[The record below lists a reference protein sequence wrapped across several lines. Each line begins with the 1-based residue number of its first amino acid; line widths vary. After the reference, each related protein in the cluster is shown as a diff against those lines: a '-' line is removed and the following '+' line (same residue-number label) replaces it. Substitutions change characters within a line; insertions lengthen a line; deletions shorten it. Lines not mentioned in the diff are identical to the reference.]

1 MRNFA
6 LLIVAFTVLSGSGSG
21 IARAQ
26 NATAELRNAGGEVV
40 AKATFTQVE
49 QGVKIALEAIQ
60 LSPGDHAFHIHGVGQ
75 CEPPDFSSAGPH
87 FNPFGKKHGVKNPEG
102 AHAGDLPN
110 LVVGPDGTGQLE
122 VVASD
127 VTLREG
133 ENSLFHPEGTALV
146 IHASPD
152 DDLTDPAGNA
162 GARIACGV
170 ITQAPQ

>member
-1 MRNFA
+1 MRFLTLLMSAFA
-6 LLIVAFTVLSGSGSG
+6 FLSGIGCGSVQAQS
-21 IARAQ
+21 AR
-26 NATAELRNAGGEVV
+26 AELRNAEGEVV
-40 AKATFTQVE
+40 ATATFTQAE

-60 LSPGDHAFHIHGVGQ
+60 LSGGDHAFHIHGVGQ

-152 DDLTDPAGNA
+152 DDATDPAGNA